1 MSVPPT
7 MKGELFDSP
16 PDLGPDGAINFL
28 LYGPAGSGKTTAA
41 AGAAPGG
48 EIVWINFEG
57 AGAMSFARKRAE
69 ELGTTIREVRV
80 QTGEDPRTRLEDAFF
95 YAKANGSAAFVIDT
109 AAKLRSSLA
118 QAISSGEEV
127 TLPEWGA
134 VGRAMTEIIL
144 ELRDAPFTTVVIA
157 HEEIVQGEEMIV
169 QPLIGGKTTQEWC
182 GEVDVLAYC
191 RAKTTEDGTHY
202 LGQLVEAHGRRAK
215 DRSGALGAWRSLD
228 LAEWQEE
235 FCAALALD
243 VSDIPFLSNEREEQ
257 E

>member
-1 MSVPPT
+1 MTST
-7 MKGELFDSP
+7 AADLFDAP
-16 PDLGPDGAINFL
+16 PVFGPEGNVNFL

-41 AGAAPGG
+41 AGVAPGG

-57 AGAMSFARKRAE
+57 AGAMAFARKRAE

-80 QTGEDPRTRLEDAFF
+80 RPGEDPRGRLEDAFD
-95 YAKANGSAAFVIDT
+95 YARTADAFVIDT
-109 AAKLRSSLA
+109 AGKLRASLA

-134 VGRAMTEIIL
+134 VGRAMTEVIL
-144 ELRDAPFTTVVIA
+144 ELRDAPFTSVIVA
-157 HEEIVQGEEMIV
+157 HEEIVQDEELIV
-169 QPLIGGKTTQEWC
+169 QPLIGGRTTQEWC

-191 RAKTTEDGTHY
+191 RARTTEDGTQY

-215 DRSGALGAWRSLD
+215 DRSGALGVYRGLD

-243 VSDIPFLSNEREEQ
+243 VSDVPFLGGDGEGDE
-257 E
+257 